1 MDDAKFCNGS
11 EEITDSPSTP
21 IVSINGI
28 HDDEDDDE
36 EEAAEGEETKT
47 VYKARVTTSSK
58 TVASV
63 PTSNGAKAREVR
75 VTLNLSDGQI

>member
-28 HDDEDDDE
+28 HDDEDDEDDDQEAE
-36 EEAAEGEETKT
+36 EEETKT

-63 PTSNGAKAREVR
+63 PKSNGAKAREVK
-75 VTLNLSDGQI
+75 VTINL